1 MGWEPVLDPQDR
13 VLFTEALRPPEGYEL
28 SWAIGTTYTLDL
40 VAAVAAPL
48 AFALFDWQ
56 QDDAHV
62 GGPDP
67 IPLLEALRRYADRL
81 TVFVQAGR
89 IAVPKPQQFLLSY
102 LEDSIIEAAAPTR
115 GGLFHPKIWLL
126 RFAADDAPVR
136 YRFACLTR
144 NLTFDRSWDTAVI
157 IEGIV
162 TNRQRAFSV
171 NHPLADFVAALP
183 SFALRAVS
191 PQIHRRIREAHHE
204 VLRVTWDLPAGFEGL
219 TFWPMGIKG
228 HRRWP
233 LSGRVDRLLVVSP
246 FLGSAA
252 LARLAQQGQGHLL
265 VSTLE
270 SLQEIENLDEFKS
283 AYVLDDAAD
292 IDVGRDDE
300 EDEADPADHV
310 LQGLHAKLY
319 VADAGWKA
327 SVWTGSANAT
337 DAAFGPNVEFLVEF
351 QGPKSKFGIDALLA
365 KGSGE
370 TRFSDLLKLYA
381 QHEYR
386 PPDELEEGLRARI
399 DEARRALAGAA
410 MVARVEAESDEGL
423 YTVAIVPSRKS
434 VEVPKGIIIRC
445 WPVMLGEGASVP
457 LGASGSE
464 LARFVVT
471 GEELSSLFAFS
482 IEAAEGPRKKQER
495 FTLNLLLEGAPDD
508 RRDRVLRTVLRD
520 RERVLRFL
528 LFLLADGDPR
538 QATRL
543 LGSGAEA
550 GEGEGPPIMALPLFE
565 SLLHAL
571 ERDAAKLDHV
581 ARLIDDLRKTPEGEA
596 LIPEGF
602 AEVWDPVW
610 AAREAQR

>member
-1 MGWEPVLDPQDR
+1 MLDPQDR
-13 VLFTEALRPPEGYEL
+13 VLFTEALHPPEGYEL

-56 QDDAHV
+56 QDDASH
-62 GGPDP
+62 GGPGA

-89 IAVPKPQQFLLSY
+89 IAVPRLQQFLLSY
-102 LEDSIIEAAAPTR
+102 LDDSIIEAAAPTR
-115 GGLFHPKIWLL
+115 GGLFHPKVWLL

-144 NLTFDRSWDTAVI
+144 NLTFDRAWDTAVI
-157 IEGIV
+157 IDGLV
-162 TNRQRAFSV
+162 ADRQRAFGV
-171 NHPLADFVAALP
+171 NRPLANFVAALP
-183 SFALRAVS
+183 GLAQRVS
-191 PQIHRRIREAHHE
+191 PEVDRRVRETQRE
-204 VLRVTWDLPAGFEGL
+204 VLRVHWELPADIEGL

-228 HRRWP
+228 HHRWP
-233 LSGRVDRLLVVSP
+233 LAGRVDRLLVISP
-246 FLGSAA
+246 FLGPAA
-252 LARLAQQGQGHLL
+252 LARLTEQGQGHLL
-265 VSTLE
+265 VSRLE
-270 SLQEIENLDEFKS
+270 SLQGLEDLGSFQS

-292 IDVGRDDE
+292 IDVNRDDE
-300 EDEADPADHV
+300 QDPADHV

-351 QGPKSKFGIDALLA
+351 QGAKSRLGIDALLA
-365 KGSGE
+365 KDPGE
-370 TRFSDLLKLYA
+370 ARFSDLLKPYTE
-381 QHEYR
+381 HEYQ

-399 DEARRALAGAA
+399 DEARQALVRAA
-410 MVARVEAESDEGL
+410 MVARVGVESDESL
-423 YTVAIVPSRKS
+423 FTVALVCGREPVQVPEAVS
-434 VEVPKGIIIRC
+434 IRC
-445 WPVMLGEGASVP
+445 WPVMLGQGASAP

-482 IEAAEGPRKKQER
+482 VEAAEGSRRREER
-495 FTLNLLLEGAPDD
+495 FTLNLLLEGAPAD
-508 RRDRVLRTVLRD
+508 RRDRVLRSVLRD
-520 RERVLRFL
+520 RDRVLRFL

-538 QATRL
+538 QAARL
-543 LGSGAEA
+543 LVSGDRTGDGD
-550 GEGEGPPIMALPLFE
+550 GEDSYLIDLPLFE
-565 SLLHAL
+565 SLLRAL
-571 ERDAAKLDHV
+571 DREPAKLDHV
-581 ARLIDDLRKTPEGEA
+581 AGLIEDLRKTPEGEA

-602 AEVWDPVW
+602 TEVWDPIW
-610 AAREAQR
+610 AAREARR

>member
-1 MGWEPVLDPQDR
+1 MLDPQDR

-56 QDDAHV
+56 QDDTSH

-81 TVFVQAGR
+81 TIFVEAGR
-89 IAVPKPQQFLLSY
+89 IAVPKPQQVLLSY
-102 LEDSIIEAAAPTR
+102 LEDSIIEAVAPVR

-126 RFAADDAPVR
+126 RFAADHAPIR
-136 YRFACLTR
+136 YRFVCLTR
-144 NLTFDRSWDTAVI
+144 NLTFDRAWDMAVI
-157 IEGIV
+157 VEGPV
-162 TNRQRAFSV
+162 ANRQRAFSV

-183 SFALRAVS
+183 GLALRAVS
-191 PQIHRRIREAHHE
+191 SEVRLRVREAHRE
-204 VLRVTWDLPAGFEGL
+204 VLRVSWELPAGFEGL

-233 LSGRVDRLLVVSP
+233 LAGRVDRLLVVSP
-246 FLGSAA
+246 FLGPAS
-252 LARLAQQGQGHLL
+252 LARLARHGQGHLL
-265 VSTLE
+265 VSRLE
-270 SLQEIENLDEFKS
+270 SLQGLEDLGSFQS

-292 IDVGRDDE
+292 IDVNPD

-337 DAAFGPNVEFLVEF
+337 DAAFGSNVEFLVEF

-365 KGSGE
+365 KSAGE
-370 TRFSDLLKLYA
+370 ARFSDLLKPYA
-381 QHEYR
+381 EHEYR

-399 DEARRALAGAA
+399 DEARQALVRAA

-423 YTVAIVPSRKS
+423 FTIALVPSLEPARL
-434 VEVPKGIIIRC
+434 PKRVTIRC
-445 WPVMLGEGASVP
+445 WPVMLGEGASAP
-457 LGASGSE
+457 LGVDGSE

-482 IEAAEGPRKKQER
+482 IEATEGSRKREER
-495 FTLNLLLEGAPDD
+495 FTLNLLLEGAPQD
-508 RRDRVLRTVLRD
+508 RRDRVLRSVLRD
-520 RERVLRFL
+520 RDRMLRFL

-538 QATRL
+538 QAAGL
-543 LGSGAEA
+543 LVSGDQMHGGD
-550 GEGEGPPIMALPLFE
+550 GEDSFFRNLPLFE
-565 SLLHAL
+565 SLLRAL
-571 ERDAAKLDHV
+571 EREPAKLDHV
-581 ARLIDDLRKTPEGEA
+581 AGLIEDLRKTPEGEA

-602 AEVWDPVW
+602 TEVWDPVW

>member
-1 MGWEPVLDPQDR
+1 MLDPQDR
-13 VLFTEALRPPEGYEL
+13 VLFTEALRPPEGHEL

-56 QDDAHV
+56 QDDTRH
-62 GGPDP
+62 GGADP

-81 TVFVQAGR
+81 SVFVQAGR

-126 RFAADDAPVR
+126 RFEADDAPIR
-136 YRFACLTR
+136 YRFVCLTR
-144 NLTFDRSWDTAVI
+144 NLAFDRAWDTAVI
-157 IEGIV
+157 VEGPV
-162 TNRQRAFSV
+162 ADRQRAFSA

-183 SFALRAVS
+183 SLALRTVS
-191 PQIHRRIREAHHE
+191 PEVRQRVRETHHE
-204 VLRVTWDLPAGFEGL
+204 VLRVRWELPAGFEGL

-246 FLGSAA
+246 FLGQSS
-252 LARLAQQGQGHLL
+252 LARLTRRGQSHLL
-265 VSTLE
+265 ISRLE
-270 SLQEIENLDEFKS
+270 SLQGLEDLDGFQS
-283 AYVLDDAAD
+283 AYVLDDSAD
-292 IDVGRDDE
+292 IDGKRD
-300 EDEADPADHV
+300 DEADPADHV

-337 DAAFGPNVEFLVEF
+337 DAAFGANVEFLVEL
-351 QGPKSKFGIDALLA
+351 QGPKSKFGIDALLV
-365 KGSGE
+365 KSSGE
-370 TRFSDLLKLYA
+370 ARFSDLLKPYVE
-381 QHEYR
+381 HEYR
-386 PPDELEEGLRARI
+386 PHDELEEGLRARI
-399 DEARRALAGAA
+399 DKARQALARAA
-410 MVARVEAESDEGL
+410 MVARVEAENDEGL
-423 YTVAIVPSRKS
+423 FTVAVVPSR
-434 VEVPKGIIIRC
+434 EVPKVPEDVNIRC

-482 IEAAEGPRKKQER
+482 IEATEGSRKKEER
-495 FTLNLLLEGAPDD
+495 FTLNLLLEGAPED
-508 RRDRVLRTVLRD
+508 RRDRILRSVLRD
-520 RERVLRFL
+520 RDRVLRFL

-538 QATRL
+538 QAASL
-543 LGSGAEA
+543 LASGDQTGGGG
-550 GEGEGPPIMALPLFE
+550 GEDSFVIDLPLFE
-565 SLLHAL
+565 SLLRAL
-571 ERDAAKLDHV
+571 ERQPAKLDHV
-581 ARLIDDLRKTPEGEA
+581 AGLIKDLRKTPQGEA
-596 LIPEGF
+596 LIPDGF
-602 AEVWDPVW
+602 TEVWDPVW

>member
-89 IAVPKPQQFLLSY
+89 IAVPKPQQLLLSY

-191 PQIHRRIREAHHE
+191 PEIHRRIREAHHE

-292 IDVGRDDE
+292 IDVGHDNE

-337 DAAFGPNVEFLVEF
+337 DVAFGPNVEFLVEF

-370 TRFSDLLKLYA
+370 ARFSDLLKLYA

-386 PPDELEEGLRARI
+386 PPDEIEEGLRARI
-399 DEARRALAGAA
+399 DEARQALAGAA
-410 MVARVEAESDEGL
+410 MVARVEAESNEGL
-423 YTVAIVPSRKS
+423 YTIALVPSRKS
-434 VEVPKGIIIRC
+434 LEVPKGISIRC
-445 WPVMLGEGASVP
+445 WPVMLGEGASGAMLETCGSAGKGSDVKEGVP
-457 LGASGSE
+457 S
-464 LARFVVT
+464 R
-471 GEELSSLFAFS
+471 
-482 IEAAEGPRKKQER
+482 
-495 FTLNLLLEGAPDD
+495 
-508 RRDRVLRTVLRD
+508 
-520 RERVLRFL
+520 
-528 LFLLADGDPR
+528 
-538 QATRL
+538 
-543 LGSGAEA
+543 
-550 GEGEGPPIMALPLFE
+550 
-565 SLLHAL
+565 
-571 ERDAAKLDHV
+571 
-581 ARLIDDLRKTPEGEA
+581 
-596 LIPEGF
+596 
-602 AEVWDPVW
+602 
-610 AAREAQR
+610 